1 MSQHFINDIK
11 PLLLWDKENENLY
24 QKINNNYIGGQ
35 RVRIRKIEEIIYCEK
50 TMGKININ
58 PTKYLL
64 FLFNIVLPF
73 GLTTSDTIIRWIERP
88 ERNSEEFHNWS
99 NLALVYFEFSLLIIN
114 LSLLIIF
121 LFSLFVNNLIA
132 RYILTQKYN
141 ENIENIKTIILNYIP
156 YIFGIISIP
165 FDYIIVEYISTV
177 IVNEYLYFINK
188 NTNITNTNITNITN
202 TNITNINT
210 NITNINTNI
219 TNINTNITNINTNE
233 ISFETFTIY
242 LLVFYT
248 FIGLALSSKRLKY
261 FNRNYNIKY
270 NNFSNIKY
278 YDPDLIKNIIN
289 RIITIKD
296 FSLLKCIA
304 WLRHDSYDFFCLVI
318 HKVKNNE
325 KLLEIKKN
333 SFCFYIFLIIYLSI
347 SVFFTFI
354 IWSLSFIY
362 LGSFGLMNRI
372 KTVSFVGY
380 LEIYK
385 WDKNKYLKFLAFLNN
400 ILSLDTSKKKSYQT
414 IMYFLFAGEDAL
426 EDNDEK
432 NSQDLFNNLLIS
444 YYLSEKGLFRTLVVF
459 SQLNHKDIQKICI
472 IQEDNRIENEIIEIE
487 MNESIEIEKDEG
499 IIPKP

>member
-1 MSQHFINDIK
+1 MSQHFIDDIK
-11 PLLLWDKENENLY
+11 PLLLWDEENENFY

-50 TMGKININ
+50 TIEKININ

-99 NLALVYFEFSLLIIN
+99 NLALVYFEFSLLIVN

-121 LFSLFVNNLIA
+121 LFSLFVNNIIA

-141 ENIENIKTIILNYIP
+141 ENIENIKTKILNYIP

-165 FDYIIVEYISTV
+165 FDYIIVQYISTV
-177 IVNEYLYFINK
+177 MANEYSNFINR
-188 NTNITNTNITNITN
+188 NTNITNITN
-202 TNITNINT
+202 INKNITNITNINT
-210 NITNINTNI
+210 NITNGIG
-219 TNINTNITNINTNE
+219 
-233 ISFETFTIY
+233 FETFTIY
-242 LLVFYT
+242 LLLFYT

-278 YDPDLIKNIIN
+278 YDPDLIKNIISI
-289 RIITIKD
+289 IITIKD

-304 WLRHDSYDFFCLVI
+304 WLRHDSYDFFCLLI

-333 SFCFYIFLIIYLSI
+333 SFGFYIFIIIYLSI
-347 SVFFTFI
+347 SAFFSFI
-354 IWSLSFIY
+354 IWSSSFIY

-385 WDKNKYLKFLAFLNN
+385 WDKNKFLKFLAFLNN
-400 ILSLDTSKKKSYQT
+400 ILSLDTGKKKSYKT

-432 NSQDLFNNLLIS
+432 NSQDIFNNLLIS
-444 YYLSEKGLFRTLVVF
+444 YYLSEKGLFKTFVLF

-472 IQEDNRIENEIIEIE
+472 LQEENITK
-487 MNESIEIEKDEG
+487 NESIEIENNESIEIENNKSIEIENNEED